1 MFEWELNDIMAR
13 LGAEAS
19 LKLKFKALDIVRP
32 ELLKHNGKEE
42 EDVLWIFK
50 SPMDALKAAIA
61 MKAALKDYN
70 HDKEDDE

>member
-32 ELLKHNGKEE
+32 ELLKYNGKEE

-50 SPMDALKAAIA
+50 SPMDAL
-61 MKAALKDYN
+61 
-70 HDKEDDE
+70 